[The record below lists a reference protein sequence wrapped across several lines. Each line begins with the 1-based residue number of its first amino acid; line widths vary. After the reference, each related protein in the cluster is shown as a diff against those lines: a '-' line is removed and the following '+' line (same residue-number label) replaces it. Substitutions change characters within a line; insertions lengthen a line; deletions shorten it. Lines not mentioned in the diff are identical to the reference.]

1 MQSNQNQHGSDLE
14 KNNFDTDLQERIM
27 SALHSDSSI
36 DTSNI
41 TIHLRENNMIEI
53 SGFVPRE
60 SMAILAE
67 ECVRRVDGVV
77 GEIYNDL
84 EVRSH

>member
-1 MQSNQNQHGSDLE
+1 MIALYSDLS
-14 KNNFDTDLQERIM
+14 T
-27 SALHSDSSI
+27 
-36 DTSNI
+36 DTSHI

-53 SGFVPRE
+53 SGFVTRE

-84 EVRSH
+84 EVRSN